1 MSRRALLAI
10 TPAEEEGRMAQ
21 PSQEIQMAGVPGGG
35 GREMLAPLLVV
46 LFVLGLHAVITGR
59 TLSPS
64 VQARGPRTVRV
75 IGGVALAFAVVAY
88 LVDRCSS
95 P

>member
-1 MSRRALLAI
+1 
-10 TPAEEEGRMAQ
+10 MAQ
-21 PSQEIQMAGVPGGG
+21 SCPEIQVAGVPGGG
-35 GREMLAPLLVV
+35 GRGMLAPLLVV

-64 VQARGPRTVRV
+64 LQARGPRTVRV
-75 IGGVALAFAVVAY
+75 IGGVGLAFAVLMY
-88 LVDRCSS
+88 LVDRWFS